1 MLRCRFFKATSCTI
15 GSIVDF
21 LEKQDHLLCPLLL
34 ILFRCSFQFGVKN
47 FFQRTKNNYSEQLL
61 RIKHIIQLHWHI
73 LCEST
78 MNMEVGGIMKKN
90 LTTKILEAHL
100 VNGSLIPESEI
111 SIRIDHTLLQDATGT
126 MAMLEFI
133 AMGLPRVKV
142 DLAAQYIDHNL
153 LQTDYKNADDHAFL
167 TTASMKFGIHLSRPG
182 NGVSHQVHLER
193 FGKPGI
199 TLLGA
204 DSHSPTAAGLS
215 VLAIGAGGLDVAL
228 AMAGHPF
235 NLPCPKVMGGQLT
248 GKLPD
253 WVSGKDVILEMLRR
267 HTVKGGVGK
276 VIEYFGPG
284 VATLSVTDRAT
295 IGNMGAELGATSSI
309 FPSDERTR
317 EFLVSQGR
325 GDCWQPLGADVGAS
339 YDEYDEIDLSTLEPL
354 IACPSS
360 PDNVVPVT
368 EVAGI
373 KVDQIIV
380 GSSVNSSYRD
390 LMTVCRIVEG
400 SRIAPGVHFHVNP
413 GSRQAL
419 ENVAQDGG
427 IMMLLMA
434 GISIHQSGCL
444 GCIGMGQAPG
454 TDQVSLRTFPRN
466 FPGRSGTK
474 GDKVYLCSPET
485 AAASGISGVITD
497 PRTLAKNKP
506 YPAIANPSKYLLDD
520 SGIIYPSG
528 MNSDTIIK
536 TGPNIIPLPDFEE
549 LPEQL
554 DATVIINLGD
564 NITTDHIMPAGN
576 KVLPLR
582 SNIPAISE
590 HVFEQLDADFPSRA
604 RTAGNG
610 VIVAGEN
617 YGQGSS
623 REHAAIAPRYLGI
636 RAKIVKSFAR
646 IHKANLIN
654 FGIVPL
660 VFKNPDDIELFKQG
674 TKIAIPQVRQLV
686 INGATEIPVKIGGR
700 EIVTTLDISVRQ
712 RQELL
717 AGGTLNYVKQNIG
730 SDGEK
735 CDG

>member
-1 MLRCRFFKATSCTI
+1 MPR
-15 GSIVDF
+15 
-21 LEKQDHLLCPLLL
+21 
-34 ILFRCSFQFGVKN
+34 
-47 FFQRTKNNYSEQLL
+47 
-61 RIKHIIQLHWHI
+61 
-73 LCEST
+73 
-78 MNMEVGGIMKKN
+78 N
-90 LTTKILEAHL
+90 LTTKILESHL
-100 VNGSLIPESEI
+100 VEGKLVPGTEI

-142 DLAAQYIDHNL
+142 GLAAQYIDHNL

-167 TTASMKFGIHLSRPG
+167 TSAAMKFGVHLSKPG

-193 FGKPGI
+193 FGVPGS

-204 DSHSPTAAGLS
+204 DSHTPTAAGLS

-228 AMAGHPF
+228 AMAGHTF
-235 NLPCPKVMGGQLT
+235 NLPSPKVMGVKLV

-267 HTVKGGVGK
+267 HTVSGGVGK
-276 VIEYFGPG
+276 VIEYYGPG
-284 VATLSVTDRAT
+284 LATLSATDRAT

-325 GDCWQPLGADVGAS
+325 GESWQPLAADEGAV
-339 YDEYDEIDLSTLEPL
+339 YDEYDEIDLSSLEPL

-360 PDNVVPVT
+360 PDNVVRVA
-368 EVAGI
+368 EVAGT
-373 KVDQIIV
+373 KVDQVIV

-400 SRIAPGVHFHVNP
+400 NRVAPGVHFHVNP

-427 IMMLLMA
+427 VLMLLMA
-434 GISIHQSGCL
+434 GVSIHQSGCL

-454 TDQVSLRTFPRN
+454 TNQVSLRTFPRN

-474 GDKVYLCSPET
+474 DDKVYLCSPET
-485 AAASGISGVITD
+485 AAASGIYGVITD
-497 PRTLAKNKP
+497 PRKLGETIS
-506 YPAIANPSKYLLDD
+506 YPAVQNPEKYLLDD
-520 SGIIYPSG
+520 SSIIFPLEDSSG
-528 MNSDTIIK
+528 VEIK
-536 TGPNIIPLPDFEE
+536 TGPNIVPFPDFEA
-549 LPEQL
+549 LPDSLQ
-554 DATVIINLGD
+554 AGVVIKLGD

-576 KVLPLR
+576 NVLPLR

-590 HVFEQLDADFPSRA
+590 HVFEQVDAEFPARA
-604 RTAGNG
+604 LSAGNG
-610 VIVAGEN
+610 VVIAGEN

-646 IHKANLIN
+646 IHKANLVN
-654 FGIVPL
+654 FGILPL
-660 VFKNPDDIELFKQG
+660 VFKNPAEIDLFNQG
-674 TKIAIPQVRQLV
+674 DQVSFPGVRQLV
-686 INGATEIPVKIGGR
+686 ESGASEIPVLVNGR
-700 EIVTTLDISVRQ
+700 EVTTLLEVSDRQ

-717 AGGTLNYVKQNIG
+717 AGGTLNFVKHTPH
-730 SDGEK
+730 
-735 CDG
+735 

>member
-1 MLRCRFFKATSCTI
+1 M
-15 GSIVDF
+15 
-21 LEKQDHLLCPLLL
+21 P
-34 ILFRCSFQFGVKN
+34 
-47 FFQRTKNNYSEQLL
+47 
-61 RIKHIIQLHWHI
+61 
-73 LCEST
+73 
-78 MNMEVGGIMKKN
+78 KN

-100 VNGSLIPESEI
+100 LEGVLIPGSEI

-142 DLAAQYIDHNL
+142 ALAAQYIDHNL

-167 TTASMKFGIHLSRPG
+167 TSAAMKFGVHLSRPG
-182 NGVSHQVHLER
+182 NGISHQVHLER
-193 FGKPGI
+193 FGAPGLI
-199 TLLGA
+199 LLGA
-204 DSHSPTAAGLS
+204 DSHTPTAAGLAM
-215 VLAIGAGGLDVAL
+215 LAIGAGGLDVAL

-235 NLPCPKVMGGQLT
+235 NLPCPKVFGIRLT
-248 GKLPD
+248 GRLPD

-267 HTVKGGVGK
+267 HKVNGGIGK
-276 VIEYFGPG
+276 VIEYYGPG
-284 VATLSVTDRAT
+284 IATLSATDRAT
-295 IGNMGAELGATSSI
+295 IGNMGAELGATSSL

-325 GDCWQPLGADVGAS
+325 GECWQPLAADDGSA
-339 YDEYDEIDLSTLEPL
+339 YDEYDEIHLSTLEPL

-360 PDNVVPVT
+360 PDNVVRVAD
-368 EVAGI
+368 VAGT
-373 KVDQIIV
+373 KVDQVIV

-400 SRIAPGVHFHVNP
+400 SRVAPGVHFHVNP

-419 ENVAQDGG
+419 ENVARDGG
-427 IMMLLMA
+427 VLMLLMA

-474 GDKVYLCSPET
+474 DDKVYLCSPET
-485 AAASGISGVITD
+485 AAASGLAGVITD
-497 PRTLAKNKP
+497 PRRLGSAKS
-506 YPAIANPSKYLLDD
+506 YPGVQNPENYLLDD
-520 SGIIYPSG
+520 SGIIFPLVDCS
-528 MNSDTIIK
+528 TVEIR
-536 TGPNIIPLPDFEE
+536 TGPNILPFPDFEA
-549 LPEQL
+549 LPDTLQAL
-554 DATVIINLGD
+554 VVIKLGD

-576 KVLPLR
+576 QVLPLR

-590 HVFEQLDADFPSRA
+590 HVFEQVAADFPVRA
-604 RTAGNG
+604 RAAGNG
-610 VIVAGEN
+610 IVIGGEN

-646 IHKANLIN
+646 IHKANLVN
-654 FGIVPL
+654 FGILPL
-660 VFKNPDDIELFKQG
+660 VFKNPADTDLFKQG
-674 TKIAIPQVRQLV
+674 DHVSFPGVRQLV
-686 INGATEIPVKIGGR
+686 ESGASEIPLLVNGR
-700 EIVTTLDISVRQ
+700 VVVTLLDVSVRQ

-717 AGGTLNYVKQNIG
+717 SGGTLNYVKQNQN
-730 SDGEK
+730 
-735 CDG
+735 